1 MEIILDIL
9 ISGMLFVGILGI
21 WYIILKLLLRLPG
34 WNDSLGKPVI
44 KVYYKK

>member
-21 WYIILKLLLRLPG
+21 WYIILKLLLRFPTRYEHSDNVKR
-34 WNDSLGKPVI
+34 WLG
-44 KVYYKK
+44 Y